1 MSSLKPAR
9 YLPLQPEHMRRATFI
24 NITSTATDR
33 NNCECA
39 PASIFIVRSLWV
51 LLVQSSQAAEN
62 RSDHTL
68 SREPTVVNQNK
79 SIPCA
84 WVLKPLK
91 KSQHFVSSFFFSFL
105 TKCKKPIVSL
115 LVSIFSRPDKWVHSQ
130 LLDDGDSVIYL
141 ERECSTKKETSGV
154 KTQKT
159 QCSVQSVQKNV
170 FF

>member
-1 MSSLKPAR
+1 
-9 YLPLQPEHMRRATFI
+9 MRRATFI
-24 NITSTATDR
+24 NFTSTATDR

-91 KSQHFVSSFFFSFL
+91 KSQHFASSFFFSFL

-141 ERECSTKKETSGV
+141 ERECSTKKGNGWR
-154 KTQKT
+154 KNPKK
-159 QCSVQSVQKNV
+159 SVLSAISAKM
-170 FF
+170 FFFLSFP